1 MDKQSGAEYRNIAI
15 FKLLHYTAMKILK
28 HFRSASAKTGIFMAI
43 VTASASC
50 SLKEDRDGCPCHL
63 IIGLDNAVGNG
74 NADIFIFQDGE
85 EVLADNVV
93 PADYPEGY
101 RCEVRRRPASATVI
115 QGLEESVL
123 NGGRLVIRDGNDADR
138 LFLYNETLQCGSET
152 VMAAADL
159 HKNWT
164 TLEISLAAE
173 AGEDSPAGN
182 VRIDISG
189 GICGMD
195 LRNGAPVRGDFQC
208 IARLA
213 DSGFA
218 VYAVNLPRQIS
229 SEDEILIAVS
239 RNGKELFTCDIS
251 EAISRTGFDW
261 SKPDLDDIRLRLDYI
276 SALFDV
282 EIAEW
287 ETSPES
293 DKVI

>member
-1 MDKQSGAEYRNIAI
+1 
-15 FKLLHYTAMKILK
+15 MKILK

-85 EVLADNVV
+85 EVLADNVA

-173 AGEDSPAGN
+173 AGEDSPVGN

-229 SEDEILIAVS
+229 SEDEILISVS
-239 RNGKELFTCDIS
+239 RNGKELFSCDIS
-251 EAISRTGFDW
+251 EAISKTGFDW
-261 SKPDLDDIRLRLDYI
+261 SKPDLDDIRLGLDYI
-276 SALFDV
+276 SASVNV

-287 ETSPES
+287 ETSPGS

>member
-1 MDKQSGAEYRNIAI
+1 
-15 FKLLHYTAMKILK
+15 MKILK

-50 SLKEDRDGCPCHL
+50 SLKENRDGCPCHL

-85 EVLADNVV
+85 EVLTDNVV

-101 RCEVRRRPASATVI
+101 RHEAGRRPASVTVI
-115 QGLEESVL
+115 QGLKENIINE
-123 NGGRLVIRDGNDADR
+123 GRLVIKNGNDADR

-152 VMAAADL
+152 VRAVADL

-173 AGEDSPAGN
+173 EGEDSPAGN

-229 SEDEILIAVS
+229 SEDEILISVS
-239 RNGKELFTCDIS
+239 RNGKELFSCDIS
-251 EAISRTGFDW
+251 EAISKTGFDW

>member
-1 MDKQSGAEYRNIAI
+1 
-15 FKLLHYTAMKILK
+15 MKILK

-63 IIGLDNAVGNG
+63 IIDLDNAVGNG

-115 QGLEESVL
+115 QGLKENIIHE
-123 NGGRLVIRDGNDADR
+123 GRLVIKNGNDADR

-152 VMAAADL
+152 VRAAADL

-195 LRNGAPVRGDFQC
+195 LRNGSPVRGDFQC

-213 DSGFA
+213 DSGFV

-239 RNGKELFTCDIS
+239 RNGKELFSCDIS

>member
-1 MDKQSGAEYRNIAI
+1 
-15 FKLLHYTAMKILK
+15 MKILK

-63 IIGLDNAVGNG
+63 IIDLDNAVGNG

-287 ETSPES
+287 ETSPGS

>member
-1 MDKQSGAEYRNIAI
+1 
-15 FKLLHYTAMKILK
+15 MKILK

-43 VTASASC
+43 VTAAASC

-85 EVLADNVV
+85 EVLTDNVV

-101 RCEVRRRPASATVI
+101 RHEAGRRPASVTVI
-115 QGLEESVL
+115 QGLKENIINE
-123 NGGRLVIRDGNDADR
+123 GRLVIKNGNDADR

>member
-1 MDKQSGAEYRNIAI
+1 
-15 FKLLHYTAMKILK
+15 MKILK

-63 IIGLDNAVGNG
+63 IIDLDNAVGNG

-101 RCEVRRRPASATVI
+101 RHEAGRRPASVTVI
-115 QGLEESVL
+115 QGLKENIINE
-123 NGGRLVIRDGNDADR
+123 GRLVIENGNDADR

-152 VMAAADL
+152 VRAVADL

-164 TLEISLAAE
+164 TLEISLAIEESRTAE
-173 AGEDSPAGN
+173 NAEEDGRTAVSPELEEDEYSPVGN

-229 SEDEILIAVS
+229 SEDEILISVS
-239 RNGKELFTCDIS
+239 RNGKELFSCDIS
-251 EAISRTGFDW
+251 EAISKTGFDW
-261 SKPDLDDIRLRLDYI
+261 SKPDLDDIRLGLDYI
-276 SALFDV
+276 SASVNV

-287 ETSPES
+287 ETSPGS

>member
-1 MDKQSGAEYRNIAI
+1 
-15 FKLLHYTAMKILK
+15 MKILK

-63 IIGLDNAVGNG
+63 IIDLDNAVGNG

-101 RCEVRRRPASATVI
+101 RCEVRRRPASVTVI
-115 QGLEESVL
+115 QGLKENIIHE
-123 NGGRLVIRDGNDADR
+123 GRLVIKNGNDADR

-287 ETSPES
+287 ETSPGS

>member
-1 MDKQSGAEYRNIAI
+1 
-15 FKLLHYTAMKILK
+15 MKILK

-152 VMAAADL
+152 VRAAADL

-229 SEDEILIAVS
+229 SEDEILISVS
-239 RNGKELFTCDIS
+239 RNGKELFSCDIS

>member
-15 FKLLHYTAMKILK
+15 FKLLHNTAMKILK

-50 SLKEDRDGCPCHL
+50 SLKENRDGCPCHL

-85 EVLADNVV
+85 EVLTDNVV

-239 RNGKELFTCDIS
+239 RNGKELFSCDIS

>member
-1 MDKQSGAEYRNIAI
+1 
-15 FKLLHYTAMKILK
+15 MKILK

-63 IIGLDNAVGNG
+63 IIDLDNAVGNG

-152 VMAAADL
+152 VRAAADL

-239 RNGKELFTCDIS
+239 RNGKELFSCDIS
-251 EAISRTGFDW
+251 EAISKTGFDW

-287 ETSPES
+287 ETSPGS

>member
-1 MDKQSGAEYRNIAI
+1 
-15 FKLLHYTAMKILK
+15 MKILK

-63 IIGLDNAVGNG
+63 IIDLDNAVGNG

-101 RCEVRRRPASATVI
+101 RCEVRRRPASVTVI

-152 VMAAADL
+152 VRAAADL

-229 SEDEILIAVS
+229 SEDEILISVS
-239 RNGKELFTCDIS
+239 RNGKELFSCDIS
-251 EAISRTGFDW
+251 EAISKTGFDW
-261 SKPDLDDIRLRLDYI
+261 SKPDLDDIRLGLNYI
-276 SALFDV
+276 SASVNV

>member
-1 MDKQSGAEYRNIAI
+1 
-15 FKLLHYTAMKILK
+15 MKILK

-50 SLKEDRDGCPCHL
+50 SLKENRDGCPCHL

-85 EVLADNVV
+85 EVLTDNVV

-152 VMAAADL
+152 VRAAADL

-239 RNGKELFTCDIS
+239 RNGKELFSCDIS

>member
-1 MDKQSGAEYRNIAI
+1 
-15 FKLLHYTAMKILK
+15 MKILK

-63 IIGLDNAVGNG
+63 IIDLDNAVGNG

-173 AGEDSPAGN
+173 EGEDSPAGN

-287 ETSPES
+287 ETSPGS

>member
-1 MDKQSGAEYRNIAI
+1 MKF
-15 FKLLHYTAMKILK
+15 FKS
-28 HFRSASAKTGIFMAI
+28 FCSAPAKTGLLIAI

-101 RCEVRRRPASATVI
+101 RCEVRRRPASVTVI
-115 QGLEESVL
+115 QGLKENIIHE
-123 NGGRLVIRDGNDADR
+123 GRLVIKNGNDADR

>member
-1 MDKQSGAEYRNIAI
+1 
-15 FKLLHYTAMKILK
+15 MKILK
-28 HFRSASAKTGIFMAI
+28 HFRHASVKTGLFMAI

-63 IIGLDNAVGNG
+63 IIDLDNAVGNG

-85 EVLADNVV
+85 EVLTDNVI

-101 RCEVRRRPASATVI
+101 RYEAGRRPASVTVI
-115 QGLEESVL
+115 QGQKENII
-123 NGGRLVIRDGNDADR
+123 NGGRLVIKNGNDADR

-152 VMAAADL
+152 VRAVADL

-195 LRNGAPVRGDFQC
+195 LRNGSPVRGDFQC

-239 RNGKELFTCDIS
+239 RNGKELFSCDIS
-251 EAISRTGFDW
+251 EAISKTGFDW

>member
-1 MDKQSGAEYRNIAI
+1 
-15 FKLLHYTAMKILK
+15 MKILK

-63 IIGLDNAVGNG
+63 IIDLDNAVGNG

-85 EVLADNVV
+85 EVLTDNVV

-101 RCEVRRRPASATVI
+101 RHEAGRRPASVTVI

-152 VMAAADL
+152 VRAAADL

-239 RNGKELFTCDIS
+239 RNGKELFSCDIS

>member
-1 MDKQSGAEYRNIAI
+1 
-15 FKLLHYTAMKILK
+15 MKILK

-85 EVLADNVV
+85 EVLTDNVV

-123 NGGRLVIRDGNDADR
+123 NGGMLVIREGNDADR

>member
-1 MDKQSGAEYRNIAI
+1 
-15 FKLLHYTAMKILK
+15 
-28 HFRSASAKTGIFMAI
+28 MAI

-50 SLKEDRDGCPCHL
+50 SLKENRDGCPCHL

-85 EVLADNVV
+85 EVLTDNVV

-101 RCEVRRRPASATVI
+101 RHEAGRRPASVTVI
-115 QGLEESVL
+115 QGLKENIIHE
-123 NGGRLVIRDGNDADR
+123 GRLVIKNGNDADR

-152 VMAAADL
+152 VRAAADL

-173 AGEDSPAGN
+173 EGEDSPAGN

-239 RNGKELFTCDIS
+239 RNGKELFSCDIS

-287 ETSPES
+287 ETSPGS

>member
-1 MDKQSGAEYRNIAI
+1 MKF
-15 FKLLHYTAMKILK
+15 FKS
-28 HFRSASAKTGIFMAI
+28 FCSAPAKTGLLIAI

-63 IIGLDNAVGNG
+63 IIDLDNAVGNG

-152 VMAAADL
+152 VRAAADL

-173 AGEDSPAGN
+173 EGEDSPAGN

>member
-1 MDKQSGAEYRNIAI
+1 
-15 FKLLHYTAMKILK
+15 MKILK

-85 EVLADNVV
+85 EVLTDNVV

-152 VMAAADL
+152 VRAAADL

-239 RNGKELFTCDIS
+239 RNGKELFSCDIS

>member
-1 MDKQSGAEYRNIAI
+1 
-15 FKLLHYTAMKILK
+15 MKILK
-28 HFRSASAKTGIFMAI
+28 HFRHASAKTGIFMAI

-101 RCEVRRRPASATVI
+101 RHEAGRRPASVTVI
-115 QGLEESVL
+115 QGLKENIIHE
-123 NGGRLVIRDGNDADR
+123 GRLVIKNGNDADR

-152 VMAAADL
+152 VRAVADL

-239 RNGKELFTCDIS
+239 RNGKELFSCDIS

-287 ETSPES
+287 ETSPGS

>member
-1 MDKQSGAEYRNIAI
+1 
-15 FKLLHYTAMKILK
+15 MKILK

-50 SLKEDRDGCPCHL
+50 SLKENRDGCPCHL
-63 IIGLDNAVGNG
+63 IIDLDNAVGNG

-239 RNGKELFTCDIS
+239 RNGKELFSCDIS

-287 ETSPES
+287 ETSPGS

>member
-1 MDKQSGAEYRNIAI
+1 
-15 FKLLHYTAMKILK
+15 MKILK

-85 EVLADNVV
+85 EVLADNVA

-152 VMAAADL
+152 VRAAADL

-173 AGEDSPAGN
+173 AGEDSPVGN

-229 SEDEILIAVS
+229 SEDEILISVS
-239 RNGKELFTCDIS
+239 RNGKELFSCDIS
-251 EAISRTGFDW
+251 EAISKTGFDW
-261 SKPDLDDIRLRLDYI
+261 SKPDLDDIRLGLDYI
-276 SALFDV
+276 SASVNV

-287 ETSPES
+287 ETSPGS

>member
-1 MDKQSGAEYRNIAI
+1 
-15 FKLLHYTAMKILK
+15 MKILK

-63 IIGLDNAVGNG
+63 IIDLDNAVGNG

-229 SEDEILIAVS
+229 SEDEILISVS
-239 RNGKELFTCDIS
+239 RNGKELFSCDIS
-251 EAISRTGFDW
+251 EAISKTGFDW
-261 SKPDLDDIRLRLDYI
+261 SKPDLDDIRLGLDYI
-276 SALFDV
+276 SASVNV

-287 ETSPES
+287 ETSPGS

>member
-1 MDKQSGAEYRNIAI
+1 
-15 FKLLHYTAMKILK
+15 MKILK

-50 SLKEDRDGCPCHL
+50 SLKENRDGCPCHL

-85 EVLADNVV
+85 EVLTDNVV

-101 RCEVRRRPASATVI
+101 RHEAGRRPASVTVI
-115 QGLEESVL
+115 QGLKENIINE
-123 NGGRLVIRDGNDADR
+123 GRLVIKNGNDADR

-182 VRIDISG
+182 VRINISG

>member
-1 MDKQSGAEYRNIAI
+1 
-15 FKLLHYTAMKILK
+15 MKILK

-85 EVLADNVV
+85 EVLTDNVV

-101 RCEVRRRPASATVI
+101 RHEAGRRPASVTVI
-115 QGLEESVL
+115 QGLKENIINE
-123 NGGRLVIRDGNDADR
+123 GRLVIKNGNDADR

>member
-1 MDKQSGAEYRNIAI
+1 
-15 FKLLHYTAMKILK
+15 MKILK

-85 EVLADNVV
+85 EVLTDNVV

-173 AGEDSPAGN
+173 AGEDSPVGN

>member
-1 MDKQSGAEYRNIAI
+1 MKF
-15 FKLLHYTAMKILK
+15 FKS
-28 HFRSASAKTGIFMAI
+28 FCSAPAKTGLLIAI

>member
-1 MDKQSGAEYRNIAI
+1 
-15 FKLLHYTAMKILK
+15 MKILK

-63 IIGLDNAVGNG
+63 IIDLDNAVGNG

-115 QGLEESVL
+115 QGLKENIINE
-123 NGGRLVIRDGNDADR
+123 GRLVIENGNDADR

-152 VMAAADL
+152 VRAVADL

-239 RNGKELFTCDIS
+239 RNGKELFSCDIS
-251 EAISRTGFDW
+251 EAISKTGFDW
-261 SKPDLDDIRLRLDYI
+261 SKPDLDDIRLGLDYI
-276 SALFDV
+276 SASVNV

-287 ETSPES
+287 ETSPGS

>member
-1 MDKQSGAEYRNIAI
+1 
-15 FKLLHYTAMKILK
+15 MKILK

-287 ETSPES
+287 ETSPGS

>member
-1 MDKQSGAEYRNIAI
+1 
-15 FKLLHYTAMKILK
+15 MKILK

-101 RCEVRRRPASATVI
+101 RCEVRRRPASVTVI
-115 QGLEESVL
+115 QGLKENIIHE
-123 NGGRLVIRDGNDADR
+123 GRLVIKNGNDADR

-287 ETSPES
+287 ETSPGS

>member
-1 MDKQSGAEYRNIAI
+1 
-15 FKLLHYTAMKILK
+15 MKILK

-93 PADYPEGY
+93 PAYYPEGY
-101 RCEVRRRPASATVI
+101 RHEAGRRPASVTVI
-115 QGLEESVL
+115 QGLKENIINE
-123 NGGRLVIRDGNDADR
+123 GRLVIENGNDADR

-152 VMAAADL
+152 VRAVADL

-173 AGEDSPAGN
+173 AGEDSPVGN

-229 SEDEILIAVS
+229 SEDEILISVS
-239 RNGKELFTCDIS
+239 RNGKELFSCDIS
-251 EAISRTGFDW
+251 EAISKTGFDW
-261 SKPDLDDIRLRLDYI
+261 SKPDLDDIRLGLDYI
-276 SALFDV
+276 SASVNV

-287 ETSPES
+287 ETSPGS

>member
-1 MDKQSGAEYRNIAI
+1 
-15 FKLLHYTAMKILK
+15 MKILK

-101 RCEVRRRPASATVI
+101 RREVRRRPASATVI

-239 RNGKELFTCDIS
+239 RNGKELFSCDIS
-251 EAISRTGFDW
+251 EAISKTGFDW
-261 SKPDLDDIRLRLDYI
+261 SKPDLDDIRLGLDYI
-276 SALFDV
+276 SASVDV

-287 ETSPES
+287 ETSPGS

>member
-1 MDKQSGAEYRNIAI
+1 
-15 FKLLHYTAMKILK
+15 MKILK
-28 HFRSASAKTGIFMAI
+28 HFRHASVKTGLFMAI

-63 IIGLDNAVGNG
+63 IIDLDNAVGNG

-85 EVLADNVV
+85 EVLTDNVV

-101 RCEVRRRPASATVI
+101 RHEAGRRPASVTVI
-115 QGLEESVL
+115 QGLKENIINE
-123 NGGRLVIRDGNDADR
+123 GRLVIKNGNDADR

-182 VRIDISG
+182 VRINISG

>member
-1 MDKQSGAEYRNIAI
+1 MKF
-15 FKLLHYTAMKILK
+15 FKS
-28 HFRSASAKTGIFMAI
+28 FCSAPAKTGLLIAI

-63 IIGLDNAVGNG
+63 IIDLDNAVGNG

-101 RCEVRRRPASATVI
+101 RREVRRRPASATVI

-152 VMAAADL
+152 VMATADL

-239 RNGKELFTCDIS
+239 RNGKELFSCDIS
-251 EAISRTGFDW
+251 EAISKTGFDW
-261 SKPDLDDIRLRLDYI
+261 SKPDLDDIRLGLDYI
-276 SALFDV
+276 SASVNV

-287 ETSPES
+287 ETSPGS

>member
-1 MDKQSGAEYRNIAI
+1 
-15 FKLLHYTAMKILK
+15 MKILK

-85 EVLADNVV
+85 EVLTDNVV

-101 RCEVRRRPASATVI
+101 RHEAGRRPASVTVI
-115 QGLEESVL
+115 QGLKENIIHE
-123 NGGRLVIRDGNDADR
+123 GRLVIKNGNDADR

-152 VMAAADL
+152 VRAVADL

-195 LRNGAPVRGDFQC
+195 LRNGSPVRGDFQC

-239 RNGKELFTCDIS
+239 RNGKELFSCDIS

>member
-1 MDKQSGAEYRNIAI
+1 
-15 FKLLHYTAMKILK
+15 MKILK

-101 RCEVRRRPASATVI
+101 RHEAGRRPASVTVI
-115 QGLEESVL
+115 QGLKENIIHE
-123 NGGRLVIRDGNDADR
+123 GRLVIKNGNDADR

-239 RNGKELFTCDIS
+239 RNGKELFSCDIS